1 VVVVEELTAG
11 GTAGAATGGG
21 TDDGGDTAEDPEP
34 MGGVDIMGEDIMG
47 AMGGGDMAEGGI
59 IMGIEEGVA
68 TAGGGMGVA
77 IDAVAVGGTTTVVAD
92 MAIEEEDCAIAPA
105 IAAPEPEE
113 DMPMLF
119 MYAVVAG

>member
-1 VVVVEELTAG
+1 MVVVEEL
-11 GTAGAATGGG
+11 TAGAATGGG

-34 MGGVDIMGEDIMG
+34 MGGVDIIGEDIMG
-47 AMGGGDMAEGGI
+47 AMGGGDMAEGGMGGI